1 METFTKGLFDLNANA
16 ELFKAHLKDFLISLR
31 EYSSAAD
38 QQAFADEAELEAE
51 RKRQAE
57 LEASLSVPGM
67 IKPADLDEDGDDAA
81 WQDDF
86 GKDYDD

>member
-1 METFTKGLFDLNANA
+1 METFTKGLFDLNNNI

-31 EYSSAAD
+31 EYSATGD

-57 LEASLSVPGM
+57 LEASLAVPGM
-67 IKPADLDEDGDDAA
+67 IKPDDLDDDNDDQA
-81 WQDDF
+81 WQEDKDFDD
-86 GKDYDD
+86 